1 MDPLSQGVIGA
12 SLAQSTV
19 KNKGYLVSAGIL
31 GFLSGMAPDL
41 DIFIRSEQDPLL
53 FLEYHR
59 QFTHSLVFIPIGGLI
74 CASIL
79 FFILRLKKKLP
90 FKEAWIFSTLGYG
103 THGLLDACTSY
114 GTLLL
119 WPFSYN
125 RISWN
130 NISIIDPL
138 FTLPI
143 LILILISVFLK
154 KTLLARMALIWGL
167 LYLALGV
174 VQHNKAKNITKELA
188 EERGHTIERLQIKPT
203 IGNIFLWKSIY
214 ESSGYFYTDGISMYP
229 NPKIY
234 IGEKIKKFNMD
245 DDFLWLNKESQQAKD
260 IKRFEWFS
268 GGYIAVSK
276 TNPNQIFDIRYSMLP
291 NEINGLWGIE
301 LNKNASKDEHISYVT
316 NRNLSRSKLK
326 DLWGLLRNSYTE

>member
-1 MDPLSQGVIGA
+1 MDPLSQGAIGA

-19 KNKGYLVSAGIL
+19 TNKKHLISAGII

-74 CASIL
+74 CAAIL
-79 FFILRLKKKLP
+79 FYIFQIKNNLS
-90 FKEAWIFSTLGYG
+90 FKQTWIFATLGYG

-114 GTLLL
+114 GTLLF
-119 WPFSYN
+119 WPFSYS

-138 FTLPI
+138 FTIPI
-143 LILILISVFLK
+143 LILIISSILLK
-154 KTLLARMALIWGL
+154 KTLLARIALIWGL
-167 LYLALGV
+167 LYLIIGI
-174 VQHNKAKNITKELA
+174 VQHSNAKEIVMKLA
-188 EERGHTIERLQIKPT
+188 ADRDHSVERLQVKPT
-203 IGNIFLWKSIY
+203 IGNLFLWKSIY
-214 ESSGYFYTDGISMYP
+214 ESSGYFYTDGIAVFRTH
-229 NPKIY
+229 KIY
-234 IGEKIKKFNMD
+234 EGEKTKKLNINK
-245 DDFLWLNKESQQAKD
+245 DFSWLDKDSQQAKD

-268 GGYIAVSK
+268 NGYIAVSK
-276 TNPNQIFDIRYSMLP
+276 NNPNQIFDIRYSMLP

-301 LNKNASKDEHISYVT
+301 LKMNANEDEHITYIT
-316 NRNLSRSKLK
+316 NRSPSRSTLK
-326 DLWGLLRNSYTE
+326 QFWELLRN

>member
-1 MDPLSQGVIGA
+1 MDPISQGVIGA
-12 SLAQSTV
+12 SVAQSTV
-19 KNKGYLVSAGIL
+19 KNKRYLVSAGIL

-59 QFTHSLVFIPIGGLI
+59 QFSHSLVFIPIGGLI

-79 FFILRLKKKLP
+79 FFILRLKKSLS
-90 FKEAWIFSTLGYG
+90 FKQAWIFSTLGYG

-119 WPFSYN
+119 WPFSYS

-143 LILILISVFLK
+143 LILILMSIFFK
-154 KTLLARMALIWGL
+154 KTLLAKLALIWGL
-167 LYLALGV
+167 LYLGLGV
-174 VQHNKAKNITKELA
+174 VQHNKAKNIAKDLA
-188 EERGHTIERLQIKPT
+188 IDRGHTIERIQVKPT
-203 IGNIFLWKSIY
+203 IGNLFLWKSIY
-214 ESSGYFYTDGISMYP
+214 ETTDYFYTDGIALL
-229 NPKIY
+229 PKQIIY
-234 IGEKIKKFNMD
+234 EGERTKKLNID
-245 DDFLWLNKESQQAKD
+245 QDFPWLNKNSQQAKD

-268 GGYIAVSK
+268 NGYIAVSK
-276 TNPNQIFDIRYSMLP
+276 NNPNQIFDIRYSMLP

-301 LNKNASKDEHISYVT
+301 LKMNANEDEHITYIT
-316 NRNLSRSKLK
+316 NRSPSRSTFKEFWK
-326 DLWGLLRNSYTE
+326 LLRN